1 MTVAYRIEVE
11 RQAQKALARLPRQ
24 AQTRI
29 ATAIDALVDDPHPAG
44 CRPVKEAEK
53 GTYRVRVGDY
63 RVIYVVL
70 DDERVV
76 IVVRV
81 GRRNE
86 RTYERL

>member
-1 MTVAYRIEVE
+1 MTVVYRIEVE

-29 ATAIDALVDDPHPAG
+29 AAAIDALANDPCPAK
-44 CRPVKEAEK
+44 CRPVKVAEK

-63 RVIYVVL
+63 RVIYFVL
-70 DDERVV
+70 DDERAV

-81 GRRNE
+81 GRRSE
-86 RTYERL
+86 RIYKRL